1 MQLTAETAFTYVDP
15 NEWFDFWHTH
25 PDWDGKGNSK
35 PENRLRAIEL
45 TYSLLKKAVELT
57 NHRVNDCQCW
67 AVIEED
73 SAQNSVYIHTPNP
86 NFSNFP
92 FEFEGVEWG
101 ATNESMEKIIDSSSY
116 EIGLLVDSN
125 EKTYFIRKKA

>member
-1 MQLTAETAFTYVDP
+1 M
-15 NEWFDFWHTH
+15 
-25 PDWDGKGNSK
+25 
-35 PENRLRAIEL
+35 
-45 TYSLLKKAVELT
+45 
-57 NHRVNDCQCW
+57 
-67 AVIEED
+67 
-73 SAQNSVYIHTPNP
+73 YIHTPNP
-86 NFSNFP
+86 NFSNFS